1 MVDHGMG
8 VPQRQYR
15 GRPMRSCSGGA
26 MIRMGFTVL
35 ALTIASIAPGAVQPS
50 SAPAAELIRD
60 LGPHA
65 APRIRFVDTPLI
77 ARELQLDDERQ
88 VILDQIVLDYLTFVE
103 RETRAL
109 AERLAAADPYEV
121 STDPAAIRRDELR
134 GAVRDALSRSSE
146 SDDAAKALRESM
158 LEELAVTDPP
168 GPIASPRTRELAS
181 WDTAHDQQWT
191 ALVGGIDA
199 IRDRSE
205 PGHWDAVFRA
215 LRRRNTPWRPVLP
228 GEGVDLARIVYDHW
242 GRDSDVARACHGV
255 LLDYAKLYDEML
267 AGRDWTIA
275 RIRPLQR
282 DARIMGTPG
291 PWIDGA
297 RREASARGRLA
308 EVNDR
313 YLEVIR
319 TCMNDGDAER
329 FRSLADRAMYPE
341 VFRPTAFHRLLRH
354 VQRHSQDLGLTPE
367 ELRTLDEL
375 NEDYEQSLGPLRAE
389 WLEVARRAESEAI
402 LLAAE
407 SEAMLRCYG
416 FMGPVLPGREE
427 IVGRP
432 AVLREGIGQ
441 LDESATA
448 LVFGLL
454 GADRFGRIPPSAY
467 QPELIAGPGSSTAES
482 PGAFRVVYLRGA
494 GDRTGLGDRD

>member
-1 MVDHGMG
+1 
-8 VPQRQYR
+8 
-15 GRPMRSCSGGA
+15 

-215 LRRRNTPWRPVLP
+215 LRRRNTP
-228 GEGVDLARIVYDHW
+228 
-242 GRDSDVARACHGV
+242 
-255 LLDYAKLYDEML
+255 
-267 AGRDWTIA
+267 
-275 RIRPLQR
+275 
-282 DARIMGTPG
+282 
-291 PWIDGA
+291 
-297 RREASARGRLA
+297 
-308 EVNDR
+308 
-313 YLEVIR
+313 
-319 TCMNDGDAER
+319 
-329 FRSLADRAMYPE
+329 
-341 VFRPTAFHRLLRH
+341 
-354 VQRHSQDLGLTPE
+354 
-367 ELRTLDEL
+367 
-375 NEDYEQSLGPLRAE
+375 
-389 WLEVARRAESEAI
+389 
-402 LLAAE
+402 
-407 SEAMLRCYG
+407 
-416 FMGPVLPGREE
+416 
-427 IVGRP
+427 
-432 AVLREGIGQ
+432 
-441 LDESATA
+441 
-448 LVFGLL
+448 
-454 GADRFGRIPPSAY
+454 
-467 QPELIAGPGSSTAES
+467 
-482 PGAFRVVYLRGA
+482 
-494 GDRTGLGDRD
+494 